1 MLDQTGSS
9 PASRDGKTMLKLSE
23 EEKKLSDISRL
34 RQKLRIL
41 ERAAG
46 QARAAYMFG
55 PPKLDLTLGGGLATG
70 CLHEVIGAAGDG
82 AATGFVAA
90 LVAGLADKE
99 GAVLWCLPRADL
111 YGPGLAAAG
120 LDLSRLIVATTERAA
135 DCLWAMEE
143 GARSGALAAVVGEV
157 DKLSLTAARRLQLAS
172 ETGGVT
178 SFLLRTAVPADG
190 AAAIAA
196 TRWRIV
202 AAPSDCQA
210 GSQPWPEG
218 PRWQAELLRCRGG
231 RPGTWTLSWHEG
243 AWHHAAGD
251 FAVAAP
257 FRDGPAAA
265 EAGA

>member
-1 MLDQTGSS
+1 
-9 PASRDGKTMLKLSE
+9 MLKLPE
-23 EEKKLSDISRL
+23 EERKLSDISQL
-34 RQKLRIL
+34 RQKLRLL
-41 ERAAG
+41 ERAGG
-46 QARAAYMFG
+46 QVRAAYSFG
-55 PPKLDLTLGGGLATG
+55 LPRLDLALGGGLATG
-70 CLHEVIGAAGDG
+70 CLHEVIGGVGDG

-90 LVAGLADKE
+90 LAAGLANRE

-143 GARSGALAAVVGEV
+143 GARSSALAAVVGEV

-178 SFLLRTAVPADG
+178 SFLLRTGVPSDG

-196 TRWRIV
+196 TRWRV
-202 AAPSDCQA
+202 AAASSGGQA
-210 GSQPWPEG
+210 GSQPWPER
-218 PRWQAELLRCRGG
+218 PCWQAELLRCRGG

-251 FAVAAP
+251 LAVAAP
-257 FRDGPAAA
+257 FCDGPAAA

>member
-1 MLDQTGSS
+1 MQ
-9 PASRDGKTMLKLSE
+9 KLPE
-23 EEKKLSDISRL
+23 EEKKLSDINQL
-34 RQKLRIL
+34 RRQLRIL
-41 ERAAG
+41 ERAGG
-46 QARAAYMFG
+46 QVRTAYSFG
-55 PPKLDLTLGGGLATG
+55 LPRLDLALGGGLATG
-70 CLHEVIGAAGDG
+70 CLHEVIGGAGDG

-90 LVAGLADKE
+90 LAAGIANRE
-99 GAVLWCLPRADL
+99 GAVLWCLPRPDL
-111 YGPGLAAAG
+111 YGPGLAAVG
-120 LDLSRLIVATTERAA
+120 LDVSRLILATTERAA

-178 SFLLRTAVPADG
+178 SFLLRTAVPSDG
-190 AAAIAA
+190 VAAIAA

-202 AAPSDCQA
+202 AAPS
-210 GSQPWPEG
+210 GTGINGQPWPEG
-218 PRWQAELLRCRGG
+218 PCWQAELLRCRGG
-231 RPGTWTLSWHEG
+231 RPGTWTLTWHEG

-251 FAVAAP
+251 LAVAAP